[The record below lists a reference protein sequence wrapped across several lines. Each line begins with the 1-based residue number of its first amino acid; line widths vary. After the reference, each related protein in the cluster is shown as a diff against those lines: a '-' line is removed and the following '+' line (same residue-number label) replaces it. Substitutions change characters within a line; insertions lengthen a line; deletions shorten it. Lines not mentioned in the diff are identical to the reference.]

1 MIGQVLEN
9 LTVFGGV
16 TFLDARME
24 HTPLASSNDKL
35 YVGAPKVKGN
45 LLLEYQLSQVP
56 GLVVS
61 FDYQFSGERAGNDT
75 NSFMAPGYNLF
86 DLGLR
91 YRSQLVG
98 KATTW
103 RVAVN
108 NLTDR
113 NYWSTISP
121 SNLTGANTGNL
132 LAHLGSPRTLL
143 ASVSVEL

>member
-1 MIGQVLEN
+1 MS
-9 LTVFGGV
+9 
-16 TFLDARME
+16 ARRRSRA
-24 HTPLASSNDKL
+24 TC
-35 YVGAPKVKGN
+35 
-45 LLLEYQLSQVP
+45 LEYQLSHVP

-75 NSFMAPGYNLF
+75 NSFMAPGYNLV

-91 YRSQLVG
+91 YHSRLVG

-132 LAHLGSPRTLL
+132 LAHLGTPRTLL